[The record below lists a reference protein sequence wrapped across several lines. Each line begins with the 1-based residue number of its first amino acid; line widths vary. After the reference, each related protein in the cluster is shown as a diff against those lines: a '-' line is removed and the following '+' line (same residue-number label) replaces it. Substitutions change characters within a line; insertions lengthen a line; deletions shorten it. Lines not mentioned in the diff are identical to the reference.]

1 MDYLY
6 EQFEHVSGKT
16 ILQHPFIGYDPA
28 QSGRK
33 LRGAS
38 TDLESQ
44 RKGLTNNSNGLT
56 CFICQQSKD
65 KHATAEDMKLHRADS
80 QSNED

>member
-16 ILQHPFIGYDPA
+16 ILQHPFIGYDPV
-28 QSGRK
+28 QSNGK
-33 LRGAS
+33 IRGTQ

-44 RKGLTNNSNGLT
+44 RKGLSNNSKGLI
-56 CFICQQSKD
+56 CFICHQGID
-65 KHATAEDMKLHRADS
+65 KHASAEDMK
-80 QSNED
+80 QI